1 MSSLLHEREL
11 ELTESTS
18 FKLLLNFS
26 LEVLKFHFNTV
37 IDVSAIHVLI
47 RKEARLSLPF
57 L

>member
-11 ELTESTS
+11 ELTENTS
-18 FKLLLNFS
+18 LKLLLNFS
-26 LEVLKFHFNTV
+26 LEVLKLHFNTV